1 MDKYTATALAI
12 ATKLILVAFIAVPL
26 LMRYNWTSYINFFNF
41 EDVPYLI
48 ENCYG

>member
-12 ATKLILVAFIAVPL
+12 ATKVILVAFIAVPL
-26 LMRYNWTSYINFFNF
+26 QLRYNWTGYIFNF

-48 ENCYG
+48 KNRYG